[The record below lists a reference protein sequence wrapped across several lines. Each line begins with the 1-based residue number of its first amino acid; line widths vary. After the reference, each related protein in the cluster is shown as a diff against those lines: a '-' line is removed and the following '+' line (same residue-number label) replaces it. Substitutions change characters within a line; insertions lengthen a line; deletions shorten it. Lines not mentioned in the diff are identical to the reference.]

1 MKTDRIWKL
10 LVALLAAALFYGAD
24 GLHRLA
30 GRGGGPSS
38 FTPSA
43 QAEIIGHGMTMDA
56 EDVLITSSADG
67 RKLYLWTF
75 GPWNL
80 NERRI
85 PQFSRTVCIEE

>member
-1 MKTDRIWKL
+1 MKTDRTWKL
-10 LVALLAAALFYGAD
+10 LVAILAAALFYAAD

-30 GRGGGPSS
+30 GGGSSS

-43 QAEIIGHGMTMDA
+43 QAEIIGQGMTMDA

-67 RKLYLWTF
+67 KRLYLWTF

-85 PQFSRTVCIEE
+85 PQFRRTVCIDE

>member
-1 MKTDRIWKL
+1 MKTDRTWKL
-10 LVALLAAALFYGAD
+10 LAALLAAALFYAAD

-30 GRGGGPSS
+30 GGRPG
-38 FTPSA
+38 FTSAA
-43 QAEIIGHGMTMDA
+43 QAQIVGHGMTMDA

-67 RKLYLWTF
+67 RRLYLWTF

-85 PQFSRTVCIEE
+85 PQFKGSVCMDD

>member
-1 MKTDRIWKL
+1 MKSDRTWKL
-10 LVALLAAALFYGAD
+10 LAALLAAAIFYAAD

-30 GRGGGPSS
+30 GGGASS
-38 FTPSA
+38 LTPAA

-67 RKLYLWTF
+67 RRLYLWTF

-85 PQFSRTVCIEE
+85 PQFQRSVCIDD

>member
-1 MKTDRIWKL
+1 MKSDRTWKL
-10 LVALLAAALFYGAD
+10 LVALLAAALFYAAD

-30 GRGGGPSS
+30 GGGPTSL
-38 FTPSA
+38 TPSA

-67 RKLYLWTF
+67 MTLYLWTF

-85 PQFSRTVCIEE
+85 PQFRRTVCLNE